1 MVLLVLV
8 LVVVVLALVVVF
20 ENRYRSV
27 DGFVVLFKSM
37 VEIERDANEVD
48 NDVGVVVSS
57 FFVVVVVVV
66 VVVESIFGFVKGNVA
81 TMVLLLS
88 GVLFVV
94 GNIRIGSTL
103 RDVFSL
109 CSNCSTLTRSIDIS
123 SISVE

>member
-8 LVVVVLALVVVF
+8 LVVLALALVVVF

-37 VEIERDANEVD
+37 VEIESDANEVD

-57 FFVVVVVVV
+57 FFVVVVV